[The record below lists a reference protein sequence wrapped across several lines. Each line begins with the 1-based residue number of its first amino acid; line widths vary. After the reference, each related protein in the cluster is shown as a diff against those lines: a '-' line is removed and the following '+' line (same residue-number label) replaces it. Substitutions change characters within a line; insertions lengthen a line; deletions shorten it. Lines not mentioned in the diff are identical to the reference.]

1 MTWFRVD
8 DGFWSHP
15 KVLDLS
21 AEAIALWVR
30 CGSYSGKHLTDGYL
44 ADSVISLLRG
54 SQDQAQELVDAGLW
68 TRAIN
73 GWHFH
78 DWADYQDTRD
88 TVEKRRESWRKRQ
101 NRHRNNSPLLEEEPV
116 QSIPVHSTGTR
127 DTTRESRR
135 DTASDNKRDEFDTFW
150 SAYPRKAGKGAA
162 KTAWT
167 KAVSKASAA
176 HIIAAAERYRDD
188 PNRED
193 GFTAHAATW
202 LNGERW
208 DDDPLPSRAQ
218 SSPAMQRHRRNL
230 EFLATLD
237 EEPRQMSDLELAYLA
252 DQKAIQS

>member
-1 MTWFRVD
+1 MTWFKVD
-8 DGFWSHP
+8 DNFWSHP
-15 KVLDLS
+15 KTVALS
-21 AEAIALWVR
+21 THAVALWVR
-30 CGSYSGKHLTDGYL
+30 AGSYCGNHLTDGVIPRYIL
-44 ADSVISLLRG
+44 PMLQGDAD
-54 SQDQAQELVDAGLW
+54 AATELVGAGLW
-68 TRAIN
+68 LDHID
-73 GWHFH
+73 GWVFH
-78 DWADYQDTRD
+78 DWEQYQPARAKVEAERAKTRERVAKHRAKESDT
-88 TVEKRRESWRKRQ
+88 SI
-101 NRHRNNSPLLEEEPV
+101 LEEEQPV
-116 QSIPVHSTGTR
+116 PDPTR
-127 DTTRESRR
+127 PRIRVSNGVTPDVT
-135 DTASDNKRDEFDTFW
+135 FDDFW